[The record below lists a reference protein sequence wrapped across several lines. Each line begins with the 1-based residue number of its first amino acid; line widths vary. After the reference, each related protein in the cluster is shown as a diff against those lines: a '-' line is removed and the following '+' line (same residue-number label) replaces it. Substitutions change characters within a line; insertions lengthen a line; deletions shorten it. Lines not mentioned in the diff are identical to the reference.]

1 MAYDNQQFEAAFQLI
16 TAVSHQIIKIDFV
29 EMEIWVDKLLGPRAL
44 KEEDT
49 KKNMENLKTVMHQF
63 VTLQEVL
70 RVHGIPVR
78 NIQHY
83 KDAGLN
89 LPGENQPRPFG

>member
-16 TAVSHQIIKIDFV
+16 TAVSHQIIKIDFG

-49 KKNMENLKTVMHQF
+49 KKNLENLKTVMHQF
-63 VTLQEVL
+63 GTIQEVL
-70 RVHGIPVR
+70 RIHGVPVR

-83 KDAGLN
+83 KDSIPQ
-89 LPGENQPRPFG
+89 LPGDSVTQKF